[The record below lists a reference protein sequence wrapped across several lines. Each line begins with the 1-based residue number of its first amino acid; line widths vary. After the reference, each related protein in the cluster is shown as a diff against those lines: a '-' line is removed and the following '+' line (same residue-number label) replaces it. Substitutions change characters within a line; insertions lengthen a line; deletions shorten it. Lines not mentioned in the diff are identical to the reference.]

1 MATISSISLLFLMP
15 TFGISQGM
23 QPIVGFNYGAKKYNR
38 AVKTLKICIL
48 ASTGIFLAGFIII
61 QVAPQLLV
69 GMFNNDPELM
79 GITINGLKKYTLTLP
94 LLSVAIVGTNYVQST
109 GKAKMAI
116 VLSLLRQCIFLIPL
130 MAILPKIF
138 GLNGVWFAQPTSDII
153 SIIIISIIL
162 LKEIKS
168 YTKEEKEEA
177 VA

>member
-1 MATISSISLLFLMP
+1 
-15 TFGISQGM
+15 
-23 QPIVGFNYGAKKYNR
+23 
-38 AVKTLKICIL
+38 
-48 ASTGIFLAGFIII
+48 
-61 QVAPQLLV
+61 
-69 GMFNNDPELM
+69 MFNNDPELM

-94 LLSVAIVGTNYVQST
+94 LLSIAIVGTNYVQST

-168 YTKEEKEEA
+168 YTREEKEEA